1 VNVLFACTAN
11 ACRSQIAEAWARAL
25 FPSGW
30 TVSSCGLVPHS
41 VSRRAR
47 WVMEEAGVAMDGQE
61 SKTFAAVD
69 LASFDLIVTLSEEA
83 GRFLPLP
90 ADTDRHVRLPITD
103 PMEAD
108 GSPEEV
114 RDAFR
119 RCREQVRAI
128 VADVVAGRIRPGS
141 GDGGAGGLR

>member
-1 VNVLFACTAN
+1 MKVLFACTAN
-11 ACRSQIAEAWARAL
+11 ACRSQMAEAWARAL
-25 FPSGW
+25 FPAGW
-30 TVSSCGLVPHS
+30 TVASCGLVPHT

-47 WVMEEAGVAMDGQE
+47 WVMEEAGVSMDGQE

-90 ADTDRHVRLPITD
+90 ANTPRHVRLPIAD
-103 PMEAD
+103 PIEAE
-108 GSPEEV
+108 GTPEEV
-114 RDAFR
+114 REDFR
-119 RCREQVRAI
+119 RCRERVRAI

-141 GDGGAGGLR
+141 GDAGADPRD

>member
-1 VNVLFACTAN
+1 VKVLFACTAN
-11 ACRSQIAEAWARAL
+11 ACRSQMAEAWARAL
-25 FPSGW
+25 FPADW
-30 TVSSCGLVPHS
+30 TVSSCGLIPHT

-47 WVMEEAGVAMDGQE
+47 WVMEEAGVPMDGQE

-69 LASFDLIVTLSEEA
+69 LEAFDLIVTLSEEA

-90 ADTDRHVRLPITD
+90 ADAPQHVRLPITD

-108 GSPEEV
+108 GTPEEI

-119 RCREQVRAI
+119 RCRERVRAI
-128 VADVVAGRIRPGS
+128 VADVVAGRIGSGS
-141 GDGGAGGLR
+141 GDAGATPRG